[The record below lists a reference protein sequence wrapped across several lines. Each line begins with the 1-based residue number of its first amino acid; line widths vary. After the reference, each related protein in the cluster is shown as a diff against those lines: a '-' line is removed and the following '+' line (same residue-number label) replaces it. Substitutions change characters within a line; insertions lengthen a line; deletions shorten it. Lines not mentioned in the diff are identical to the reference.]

1 MLNDLIFVLFQV
13 EANEEA
19 RNELM
24 RLMGVLGALDC
35 FNLFKIQSET
45 DLSYSNL
52 SHKEIVHIIESN
64 HKSKF
69 CFESSLTSPE
79 IVLDWRFAEDI
90 SETRLKNFFKNIINL
105 NQILDKSTGDDTLTQ
120 VIELNELG
128 TKKKDQKD
136 MNKIL
141 GSETGIRDEN
151 IKELLQ
157 FKDPINLS
165 DVESLLSY
173 ITNVLCSDAGHSQ
186 NPAFESLR
194 SFADVESQVHHRRP
208 QHDCLHDW

>member
-1 MLNDLIFVLFQV
+1 MNYKYFMLNDLIFDLFQV
-13 EANEEA
+13 EADEDA
-19 RNELM
+19 KNELM
-24 RLMGVLGALDC
+24 RLMGVLGALDG
-35 FNLFKIQSET
+35 FNLFKNQSDFDMIQ
-45 DLSYSNL
+45 SNL
-52 SHKEIVHIIESN
+52 SNQELVHMIESN

-69 CFESSLTSPE
+69 HFESKTGLLSE
-79 IVLDWRFAEDI
+79 IVLDWKFAEDP

-105 NQILDKSTGDDTLTQ
+105 NQILDKSIGDETLTQ

-128 TKKKDQKD
+128 TKRKDQKD
-136 MNKIL
+136 VNRIL

-173 ITNVLCSDAGHSQ
+173 ITNVMIH
-186 NPAFESLR
+186 
-194 SFADVESQVHHRRP
+194 
-208 QHDCLHDW
+208 